1 MLDYGKR
8 LLIVLIFGICISLM
22 FIGGIGKREVDEGFF
37 TRKLNE
43 NVRHYYEHY
52 M

>member
-22 FIGGIGKREVDEGFF
+22 FIGGKGKQEVDG
-37 TRKLNE
+37 RIL
-43 NVRHYYEHY
+43 Y
-52 M
+52 

>member
-22 FIGGIGKREVDEGFF
+22 FIGGKGKHEVDEGFI
-37 TRKLNE
+37 TRNLNE
-43 NVRHYYEHY
+43 NVKDKYGYF